1 MRGFKELVHVKEA
14 GLQDEFKLNLKSLY
28 CFVTNGEDEEAR

>member
-1 MRGFKELVHVKEA
+1 MNEA

-28 CFVTNGEDEEAR
+28 CLVTNGEDEEAR